1 MTLQLPADAPIK
13 KMLFHLSL
21 DSQEN
26 CSKMEELNYRID
38 KLKCLEFSENAE
50 FFFDY
55 FSATYF
61 YFYIVKLIS
70 GQIFILNYI
79 GNSNIRN
86 TYSSSF
92 GLCTGA
98 LPKVLT
104 NLLFTKIRYG
114 NKYLCTI
121 SYFTICNFKF
131 EYATCTATA
140 DQLHFDCRILT
151 YFCYLAIH
159 NKAKTF
165 MKSHLSLI
173 YPYSFTSCEYF
184 ILSSM
189 Y

>member
-1 MTLQLPADAPIK
+1 
-13 KMLFHLSL
+13 
-21 DSQEN
+21 
-26 CSKMEELNYRID
+26 MEELNYRID
-38 KLKCLEFSENAE
+38 KLKCLELSENVK
-50 FFFDY
+50 FFFYY
-55 FSATYF
+55 FSVTHILFIFLSLYCKNHF
-61 YFYIVKLIS
+61 WVCIYPKL
-70 GQIFILNYI
+70 FR
-79 GNSNIRN
+79 NSNIRS
-86 TYSSSF
+86 TYDSSF

-151 YFCYLAIH
+151 YFCYLASH

-165 MKSHLSLI
+165 MKSHLSF
-173 YPYSFTSCEYF
+173 YPYSITSFELLHT
-184 ILSSM
+184 I
-189 Y
+189 